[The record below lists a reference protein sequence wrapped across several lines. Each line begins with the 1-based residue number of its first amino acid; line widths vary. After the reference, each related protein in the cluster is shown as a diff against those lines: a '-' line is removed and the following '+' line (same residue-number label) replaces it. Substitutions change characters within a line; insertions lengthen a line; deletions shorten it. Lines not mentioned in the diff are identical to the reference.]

1 MPCYT
6 TTKTEPVA
14 TSIVAPTATLTVPIN
29 NPFLPAGT
37 FILLLISLS
46 IRSAPSV
53 IAMLPND
60 CNAPSEFAVPT
71 ACAVPTPTTLLVAT
85 PTESDA
91 QVPAA
96 PTPPP
101 PPPWK
106 NTVAI
111 PVEETKAVVTPGP
124 AKLMEVTPVPTSTV
138 EELL

>member
-1 MPCYT
+1 M
-6 TTKTEPVA
+6 
-14 TSIVAPTATLTVPIN
+14 
-29 NPFLPAGT
+29 
-37 FILLLISLS
+37 SLS

-53 IAMLPND
+53 IAILPSA

-85 PTESDA
+85 PTSSDA

-106 NTVAI
+106 KTVAI

-124 AKLMEVTPVPTSTV
+124 AKFMAVTPVPTSTV

>member
-1 MPCYT
+1 M
-6 TTKTEPVA
+6 
-14 TSIVAPTATLTVPIN
+14 TVPIN

-46 IRSAPSV
+46 MRSAPSV

-85 PTESDA
+85 PTSSDA

-101 PPPWK
+101 PPWK

-111 PVEETKAVVTPGP
+111 PTSALKNPVVTPGP
-124 AKLMEVTPVPTSTV
+124 AKLI
-138 EELL
+138 

>member
-1 MPCYT
+1 M
-6 TTKTEPVA
+6 
-14 TSIVAPTATLTVPIN
+14 TVPIN

-53 IAMLPND
+53 IAILPSD

-91 QVPAA
+91 HVPAA

-106 NTVAI
+106 KTVAI
-111 PVEETKAVVTPGP
+111 PVVGVTNAVVTPGP
-124 AKLMEVTPVPTSTV
+124 AKFIEVTPPPTYTPLV
-138 EELL
+138 DIPNFALFCKC

>member
-53 IAMLPND
+53 IAILPSD

-106 NTVAI
+106 KTVAI

-124 AKLMEVTPVPTSTV
+124 AKFMRGYTSANINR
-138 EELL
+138 

>member
-1 MPCYT
+1 MPYYT

-53 IAMLPND
+53 IAMLPSA

-85 PTESDA
+85 PTSSDA

-101 PPPWK
+101 PPWK
-106 NTVAI
+106 KTVAI

-124 AKLMEVTPVPTSTV
+124 AKFMEVTPVPTSTV

>member
-37 FILLLISLS
+37 LILLLISLS
-46 IRSAPSV
+46 IKSAPSV
-53 IAMLPND
+53 IAILPSD

-85 PTESDA
+85 PTSSDA
-91 QVPAA
+91 HVPAA
-96 PTPPP
+96 PTLPPP
-101 PPPWK
+101 P
-106 NTVAI
+106 
-111 PVEETKAVVTPGP
+111 
-124 AKLMEVTPVPTSTV
+124 
-138 EELL
+138 

>member
-1 MPCYT
+1 M
-6 TTKTEPVA
+6 
-14 TSIVAPTATLTVPIN
+14 
-29 NPFLPAGT
+29 
-37 FILLLISLS
+37 SLS

-53 IAMLPND
+53 IAMLPSA

-101 PPPWK
+101 PPWK
-106 NTVAI
+106 KTVAI
-111 PVEETKAVVTPGP
+111 PVDGVTNAVVTPGP
-124 AKLMEVTPVPTSTV
+124 AKFIEVTPPPTDTPLV
-138 EELL
+138 DIPNFALFCKC